1 MMCRQWS
8 SPLSG
13 SSSSSL
19 VYLEERAGVG
29 TAATRLCAFVCARAV
44 ARPAFTKE
52 EEEEVL
58 LLLLIELGAAVEM
71 VLLELGGAAV

>member
-13 SSSSSL
+13 SSSL
-19 VYLEERAGVG
+19 VYLEARAGVG

-52 EEEEVL
+52 EEV
-58 LLLLIELGAAVEM
+58 GASVEM
-71 VLLELGGAAV
+71 VLLELELGAAR